1 MSEINEIEEAV
12 KKLSEEDLREF
23 RAWFASYDGD
33 IWDTKFEYDAKSGNL
48 DEMANEVVDEYSKN
62 LPQRR

>member
-1 MSEINEIEEAV
+1 MSEIKEIEEAV

-33 IWDTKFEYDAKSGNL
+33 IWDTKFEYDAKSGKL
-48 DEMANEVVDEYSKN
+48 DEMANEALIEYKKGKARE
-62 LPQRR
+62 L